1 MGNHTMR
8 AMQLVVPSD
17 IEENPLQITHLP
29 VPKPGP
35 GQLLLQVNV
44 CGICHTDLHIV
55 EGELIAPHLPLAPGH
70 QAVGSIA
77 AAGSGV
83 QGWTVG
89 DRAGIP
95 WFYDACGT
103 CSFCRAGRENLCPDA
118 RFTGFSVDGGFA
130 DFMIT
135 EADTTLHLP
144 GRLSDQQTAPL
155 LCAGIIGYRS
165 LRLSELQ
172 EGERLGLVGFGASAH
187 LVIQI
192 AHSRDCEVYVF
203 TRSDGHR
210 KMAAE
215 LGAAWVGGLEDKPPS
230 FVDRAILF
238 APAGN
243 LVGPTLEKIRP
254 AGTLAVN
261 AVYMTPIPELDY
273 SLLYGERTIRSVSNA
288 VYQDGVDLLEI
299 AGSID
304 LEPETTEYPLEDANL
319 ALQDLKASR
328 INGAGVLIL

>member
-1 MGNHTMR
+1 MMR
-8 AMQLVVPSD
+8 AMQLTVPSD
-17 IEENPLQITHLP
+17 IEESPLQITHLP
-29 VPKPGP
+29 VPEPGP
-35 GQLLLQVNV
+35 GQLLLQLSV

-55 EGELIAPHLPLAPGH
+55 EGELKAPRLPLTPGH

-77 AAGSGV
+77 AAGPGV
-83 QGWTVG
+83 QGWKVG

-95 WFYDACGT
+95 WFYDACGS
-103 CSFCRAGRENLCPDA
+103 CNFCLSGQENLCPDA

-130 DFMIT
+130 EFMIT
-135 EADTTLHLP
+135 RADTTLHLP
-144 GRLSDQQTAPL
+144 ELLSDRETAPL

-165 LRLSELQ
+165 LRLSDLQ
-172 EGERLGLVGFGASAH
+172 AGERLGLVGFGASAH

-192 AHSRDCEVYVF
+192 AQSWDCEVYVF

-210 KMAAE
+210 RMAAE
-215 LGAAWVGGLEDKPPS
+215 LGAAWVGGLEDEPPA

-254 AGTLAVN
+254 AGTLAIN

-273 SLLYGERTIRSVSNA
+273 SLIYGERTLRSVSNA

-299 AGSID
+299 AERIE
-304 LEPETTEYPLEDANL
+304 LKPETTEYPLEDANL

-328 INGAGVLIL
+328 INGAGVLTL